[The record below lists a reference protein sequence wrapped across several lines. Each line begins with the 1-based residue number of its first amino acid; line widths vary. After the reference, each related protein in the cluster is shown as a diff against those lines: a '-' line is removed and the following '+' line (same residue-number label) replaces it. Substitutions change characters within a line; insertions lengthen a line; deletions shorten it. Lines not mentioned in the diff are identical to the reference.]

1 MPTGVQEYFKKNP
14 LPLERPHHISER
26 SWSLLT
32 AHVVDNVRY
41 IDLAKTHEVT
51 PTRIREIVRSAKR
64 KLSQGEPGTVSTY
77 VRHALAEAG
86 VSLEDAKGMSKA
98 ELEQIPRIGK
108 AAIREIQRL

>member
-1 MPTGVQEYFKKNP
+1 MPTDVQEYFKKNP
-14 LPLERPHHISER
+14 LPPERPHHISGR
-26 SWSLLT
+26 SWNILIG
-32 AHVVDNVRY
+32 HVVGNLRY
-41 IDLAKTHEVT
+41 VDLAKIYGIT
-51 PTRIREIVRSAKR
+51 PTRVREVARSTKR
-64 KLSQGEPGTVSTY
+64 KLSQDKPTVSTY